1 MTMAEEH
8 YKNALASILFG
19 NEIFLSYLA
28 RHKFKNEDEDDEEE
42 RKRWREKKK

>member
-1 MTMAEEH
+1 MATAEE
-8 YKNALASILFG
+8 NTLASILFG

-28 RHKFKNEDEDDEEE
+28 RHKFKNEDEDKDDEE